1 MSTTPMQRGD
11 HTEKPLAAD
20 GLVLATPAGPAVSI
34 ASEAPVGAAAV
45 LAARWPDVT
54 RVPGAGV
61 RALIARQLFRQ
72 AVKRLPVRV
81 LLPQQDTV
89 GRPSRRT
96 GRNDRGEAR
105 KQVWGAGGP
114 GDPTMHLLRPDDFFA
129 RLGAGGLIGFGESYL
144 ARDWVAGPPA
154 NAPESASGQPDP
166 LVALLT
172 VLAAELPRLVPPAL
186 QRLRRLAVR
195 YQPKSEENT
204 PGGSRSNISRH
215 YDLSNDLFATFL
227 DPTLTYSA
235 AIFGPENGE
244 PVTDGEDR
252 AEWRDLPSAQA
263 RKIDRLLDGCGVT
276 AGTRLLEIGTGWG
289 ELALRAAAR
298 GARVH
303 SITLS
308 EEQLALA
315 ERRVAEAGFA
325 DRVTIELCD
334 YRAVTG
340 QYDAVISVEMIE
352 AVGEAYWPA
361 YFETIDRVLAPG
373 GSVGL
378 QAITMPHNRM
388 VASRRTYTWIHKYVF
403 PGGLLPS
410 VRAVHAAVEGTSMR
424 VVDDLAFGLG
434 YAQTLRLWRERFVE
448 HEAEVRRL
456 GFDPIFRRMW
466 TFYLAY
472 SEAGFRSRYL
482 DVHQFILRRPLEN
495 SL

>member
-1 MSTTPMQRGD
+1 MSTTPMQRGE
-11 HTEKPLAAD
+11 HTQEPTSTGGPAL
-20 GLVLATPAGPAVSI
+20 GVPAGTQ
-34 ASEAPVGAAAV
+34 APVPATAAV

-54 RVPGAGV
+54 RVPRSGI
-61 RALIARQLFRQ
+61 RAVIARQLFRQ
-72 AVKRLPVRV
+72 AVRRLPVRV
-81 LLPQQDTV
+81 LLPGEDTV
-89 GRPSRRT
+89 GRPGRR
-96 GRNDRGEAR
+96 GVRARGQE
-105 KQVWGAGGP
+105 QIWGSGGP
-114 GDPTMHLLRPDDFFA
+114 DDPTMHLLRPDDFFA

-144 ARDWVAGPPA
+144 ARDWVAGPA
-154 NAPESASGQPDP
+154 ATAPGQPDP

-172 VLAAELPRLVPPAL
+172 VFAGELPRLIPPTL
-186 QRLRRLAVR
+186 QRLRGLAVR
-195 YQPKSEENT
+195 PRPTSEENT

-235 AIFGPENGE
+235 AIFE
-244 PVTDGEDR
+244 PLDGVTADWD
-252 AEWRDLPSAQA
+252 DLPSAQA
-263 RKIDRLLDGCGVT
+263 RKIDRLLDGCGVRP
-276 AGTRLLEIGTGWG
+276 GTRLLEIGTGWG

-298 GARVH
+298 GALVH
-303 SITLS
+303 SVTLS

-315 ERRVAEAGFA
+315 QVRVAQAGFA
-325 DRVTIELCD
+325 DQVTIELCD

-340 QYDAVISVEMIE
+340 EYDAVISVEMIE

-378 QAITMPHNRM
+378 QAITMPHDRM

-410 VRAVHAAVEGTSMR
+410 VQALRTALGGTSMR
-424 VVDDLAFGLG
+424 VVDDLAFGLD

-448 HEAEVRRL
+448 HEDDVRKL

-482 DVHQFILRRPLEN
+482 DVHQFVLRRPLEN